1 MARVTVEDCILK
13 VPNRFE
19 LVMVAAQRAR
29 RIGTGAALTIDR
41 DNDKNPVVSLRE
53 IADETIIVED
63 LKEDL
68 VKSHQ
73 RVFAAEDDKDDVIE
87 EMQGEEEWNTLVSQA
102 NASEKDDDDF
112 EGDDEDDAADD
123 ASIDDLAGFE
133 EKEA

>member
-13 VPNRFE
+13 VSNRFE

-29 RIGTGAALTIDR
+29 RIGTGAALTVDR

-53 IADETIIVED
+53 IADETISVDD

-102 NASEKDDDDF
+102 NQSAGDDDFDGEDDDD
-112 EGDDEDDAADD
+112 DKDD
-123 ASIDDLAGFE
+123 ASLDDIAGYD
-133 EKEA
+133 EKDE